1 MKVILSP
8 FSLSLLL
15 VSRLISYFCSMNF
28 PTLQLP
34 QAPLRL
40 RRNAE
45 GRPLVFDFLRNRYVT
60 LTAEEWVRQHFV
72 HYLTVHLGYPSALLA
87 NEVGVEVG
95 GVSRRCDSVLFS
107 REGGVPRLIV
117 EYKAPQVPITQ
128 EVFLQIQSYNSVLR
142 AEYLVVSNGL
152 RHFCCKID
160 YDLQRVSFLSE
171 VPRYDEL

>member
-1 MKVILSP
+1 
-8 FSLSLLL
+8 
-15 VSRLISYFCSMNF
+15 MNF

-34 QAPLRL
+34 EAPLRL
-40 RRNAE
+40 RRSDT
-45 GRPLVFDFLRNRYVT
+45 GRSLVFDPLRRRYVT

-72 HYLTVHLGYPSALLA
+72 HYLTAHLGYPSALLA
-87 NEVGVEVG
+87 NEIGVEVG

-152 RHFCCKID
+152 RHFCCRVD
-160 YDLQRVSFLSE
+160 YATQRIIFLPQ
-171 VPRYDEL
+171 VPRYETL